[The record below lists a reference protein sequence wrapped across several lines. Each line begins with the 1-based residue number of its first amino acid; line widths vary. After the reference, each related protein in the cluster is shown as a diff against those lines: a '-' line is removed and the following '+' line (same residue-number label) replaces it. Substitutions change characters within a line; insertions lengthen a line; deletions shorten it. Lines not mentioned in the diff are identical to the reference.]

1 MIATLLYCYPLHDY
15 YTTMLLSWW
24 LLHDARIS
32 NGSLH
37 RLARKRLVVCVL
49 QHNITSHHVT
59 SHHIEQNISLVK
71 SRHWET
77 GQDNHQIFNN
87 SHKSKKKYVF
97 VILHP
102 IQATEPPDVMYGWC
116 PKCRDKY
123 STEYA
128 QLCGLVLYSYICLLG
143 CARWLVNR
151 DDDKRVL

>member
-1 MIATLLYCYPLHDY
+1 MASMIATLLYCYPLHDY
-15 YTTMLLSWW
+15 YTTMLLCWW

-49 QHNITSHHVT
+49 QHNTTSHY
-59 SHHIEQNISLVK
+59 IEQNISLVK

-77 GQDNHQIFNN
+77 GQDNHQIFNT

-97 VILHP
+97 LILHP

-143 CARWLVNR
+143 CARWLV
-151 DDDKRVL
+151 